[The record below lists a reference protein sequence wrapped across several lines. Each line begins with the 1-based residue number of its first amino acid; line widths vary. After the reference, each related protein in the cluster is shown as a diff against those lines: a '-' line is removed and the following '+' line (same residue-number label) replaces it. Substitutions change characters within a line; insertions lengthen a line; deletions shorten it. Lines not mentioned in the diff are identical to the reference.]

1 MLSKDLDRDLIG
13 VLHLKLRGLVTNLRD
28 HHSCIVGVADN
39 DSTNAITDIVD
50 VGDAVRDDQFIRH
63 FLLSA
68 DHNRVISAESNSS
81 LTERVDGLESIL
93 NLVNAAIGRKNLH
106 HLVHCSAHGANFVFS
121 FTNITI

>member
-1 MLSKDLDRDLIG
+1 MDRDLIG
-13 VLHLKLRGLVTNLRD
+13 VLHLELRGLVTNLRD

-50 VGDAVRDDQFIRH
+50 VGDAVRDDQLIRH

-68 DHNRVISAESNSS
+68 HHNRVSSTQSHGS
-81 LTERVDGLESIL
+81 LTETVDGLESIL
-93 NLVNAAIGRKNLH
+93 NLVNAAIRRKNLH
-106 HLVHCSAHGANFVFS
+106 HLVHCSAHCADFVFS